1 MATIEIQMKNNRIAL
16 TITNTQK
23 QRYSFTATI
32 GKQLTFVFGEA
43 IDSLCEPDPLWTP
56 RSSKG
61 LPFYPE
67 SCTATQLPYQNT
79 LLHPPTE
86 QLLPSG
92 PESLND
98 ASS

>member
-43 IDSLCEPDPLWTP
+43 IDSLCEPDPL
-56 RSSKG
+56 
-61 LPFYPE
+61 
-67 SCTATQLPYQNT
+67 
-79 LLHPPTE
+79 
-86 QLLPSG
+86 
-92 PESLND
+92 
-98 ASS
+98 